1 METLN
6 PKPCSLLISDLKPTP
21 GQLLILCFQ
30 RVGPF
35 SHQRKTHTQSR
46 PTSPGPSQGCCSLT
60 PPLRLLR
67 LHAPPGPCHQR
78 PSRSSR
84 SPPVPAPPAPPLAH
98 LRSLCLLRL
107 LWLTSGPCAPCTSS
121 GSPSVSAS
129 PVPPLAHLRSLRPLA
144 PVVLLLC
151 RPEIH
156 SSQGLTQVSM
166 PLLVPLTPI

>member
-60 PPLRLLR
+60 PPPP
-67 LHAPPGPCHQR
+67 PPGPMLRQVLVNQLSLPLLLSLTSGPC
-78 PSRSSR
+78 
-84 SPPVPAPPAPPLAH
+84 APAPPLAH
-98 LRSLCLLRL
+98 LRSLCLLLL

-129 PVPPLAHLRSLRPLA
+129 PVPPLAHLRSLRLLA

-156 SSQGLTQVSM
+156 SSQGLT
-166 PLLVPLTPI
+166 